1 MSDLQ
6 PVTPLSPLASRR
18 TGLLTT
24 YRRDGTPVDTPVTIA
39 VEDGRAFFRTYDRAW
54 KALRLRRD
62 PHVLVRPCTPRGKP
76 RGDAIRARAR
86 LLEGE
91 EAAHAARAI
100 ARRQRVLQGLIVPLG
115 HRLMRYRT
123 LHYELLPEPAVRS
136 RAAPRAARRPR
147 AA

>member
-1 MSDLQ
+1 MNDVRSDGS
-6 PVTPLSPLASRR
+6 VAALAARR

-39 VEDGRAFFRTYDRAW
+39 VEDGHVFFRTYDRAW
-54 KALRLRRD
+54 KARRLRRN
-62 PHVLVRPCTPRGKP
+62 PEVLVRPCTVRGKP
-76 RGDAIRARAR
+76 RGAAVRARAR

-91 EAAHAARAI
+91 EARCAARAI

-123 LHYELLPEPAVRS
+123 LHYELLPAGVLRRPAAPT
-136 RAAPRAARRPR
+136 AARQPRAA
-147 AA
+147 